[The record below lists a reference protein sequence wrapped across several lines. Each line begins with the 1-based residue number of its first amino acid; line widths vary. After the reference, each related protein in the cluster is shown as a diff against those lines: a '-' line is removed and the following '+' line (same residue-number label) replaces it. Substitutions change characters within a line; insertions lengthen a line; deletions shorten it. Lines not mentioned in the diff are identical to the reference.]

1 MPQGSAKSK
10 VQASA
15 VHVKHRQEGP
25 LRRGCPGFS
34 FNADAETL
42 CDDITGARQG
52 DLEGVS
58 QLWCRIQITGNSLD
72 SRSELPLAMGAHC
85 VERFIQDHETT
96 GTELHVDHRSEHV
109 QRRRQDLGHICL
121 RSDSFAL

>member
-42 CDDITGARQG
+42 CDDITAARQ
-52 DLEGVS
+52 
-58 QLWCRIQITGNSLD
+58 
-72 SRSELPLAMGAHC
+72 
-85 VERFIQDHETT
+85 
-96 GTELHVDHRSEHV
+96 VDFE
-109 QRRRQDLGHICL
+109 
-121 RSDSFAL
+121 